1 MRTSLTTHQLLS
13 SHVPSHRAEC
23 AGLAI
28 KLSSRVREPVLFH
41 FLHGDLDIKNYAL
54 ILGLFA
60 SSLALPARAQRNFLY
75 INNDAASSNTVSAYS
90 VNHAGVSTE
99 LPGSPFAT
107 GGRGTTGPATQFNP
121 PQITTAKHFLYAAN
135 DFDSNIAAFEIE
147 HDGTLETVVGSPF
160 GAGTVENCDGS
171 ASVACEGIPLAA
183 TPHGEYLFAG
193 HPGASAIFP
202 GSSKIYGYRIEHDG
216 VLVPVPGSPFN
227 SGGPNPTY
235 LKVTPDGHTL
245 LALLNTPT
253 STGGS
258 TNQIAVFR
266 IKEHGVLTPVAGS
279 PFPIGN
285 DAAAFDISCKGDVYV
300 AEVDQIEILKLA
312 WNGQLTALPSS
323 PVFPKTNGAVGDI
336 KLAHFQKHLFETNF
350 FVDMVSTFDVRPH
363 TVGLAEEPSSPAT
376 VGGSGFA
383 NKLALNAHG
392 NLLYATVTADAQ
404 FAVLAIG
411 NDATLTPLTVQ
422 TTGQSGAGINTL
434 TAYPRAM
441 SPCHVRDDHDDDDED
456 D

>member
-1 MRTSLTTHQLLS
+1 MKS
-13 SHVPSHRAEC
+13 
-23 AGLAI
+23 
-28 KLSSRVREPVLFH
+28 
-41 FLHGDLDIKNYAL
+41 YAL
-54 ILGLFA
+54 ILGLLA
-60 SSLALPARAQRNFLY
+60 SGLALSASAQPNFLY
-75 INNDAASSNTVSAYS
+75 INNDASSNNNVSAYR
-90 VNHAGVSTE
+90 VNHAGVPTE

-107 GGRGTTGPATQFNP
+107 GGSGTTGPAIQFNP

-147 HDGTLETVVGSPF
+147 HDGTLETVAGSPF
-160 GAGTVENCDGS
+160 AAGTVENCAGS
-171 ASVACEGIPLAA
+171 ASVICEGIPLAA

-193 HPGASAIFP
+193 HPGASTIFP
-202 GSSKIYGYRIEHDG
+202 GSSEIYGYRIGHDG
-216 VLVPVPGSPFN
+216 ALVPVPGSPFN
-227 SGGPNPTY
+227 PGGPNPTY
-235 LKVTPDGHTL
+235 LKVTADGHTL
-245 LALLNTPT
+245 LALLDTPT

-266 IKEHGVLTPVAGS
+266 IGEHGVLTQVAGS
-279 PFPIGN
+279 PFSIGS
-285 DAAAFDISCKGDVYV
+285 DAAAFDISCHGEVYV
-300 AEVDQIEILKLA
+300 AEVDQVEIFHLDP
-312 WNGQLTALPSS
+312 NGQLTTASSS
-323 PVFPKTNGAVGDI
+323 PVFPRTNGAVGDI
-336 KLAHFQKHLFETNF
+336 RLARFQKHLFETNF

-363 TVGLAEEPSSPAT
+363 TVGLAEEPSSPTA

-383 NKLALNAHG
+383 NKLAYNARG

-411 NDATLTPLTVQ
+411 NDAALTPLTVQ

-441 SPCHVRDDHDDDDED
+441 SPCRVRDDHDHHDDDD